1 MMRNTKRT
9 GLKLHVTRLFSLV
22 LAVTCLALSGC
33 GGKGNTQSSAS
44 TDVGNIVSS
53 SEPSTQSKTESGNSK
68 AASTSSTA
76 KPAGTQTA
84 ATPKNTSGTVAVTSC
99 QKGET
104 VKKPIASKIS
114 KIKRKSNSSRSS
126 GTTSSKK
133 TTSRRY
139 DSDELSRTYVSMPTK
154 TEAQKFAV
162 IEARVL
168 GLFPV
173 KNFPKPKKIVEFSN
187 TPRALWSLAVYSKDD
202 LERIRQL
209 FRYGKRDF
217 KEKPCSVKKL
227 INDLELEFSATKE
240 RVPWL
245 YSLARYN
252 TVTWYTVVGG
262 FSYFEL
268 NRLPGDSCI
277 ETSQISVVAIIDY
290 GDKDNY
296 YVLFSN
302 DCGLPEEEAKHP
314 ELYGH

>member
-9 GLKLHVTRLFSLV
+9 GLKIHTTRLFSLV

-44 TDVGNIVSS
+44 TNQRNVVSS
-53 SEPSTQSKTESGNSK
+53 SELSMQSKTTSLTSK
-68 AASTSSTA
+68 TVSSAKVSKPTASSVTKSTVTVSSKSSVVTPITSS
-76 KPAGTQTA
+76 KV
-84 ATPKNTSGTVAVTSC
+84 K
-99 QKGET
+99 T
-104 VKKPIASKIS
+104 VKKPTKSKIS
-114 KIKRKSNSSRSS
+114 K
-126 GTTSSKK
+126 TSSKNVQSK
-133 TTSRRY
+133 QI

-168 GLFPV
+168 GLFPI
-173 KNFPKPKKIVEFSN
+173 KNFPKPQKIVEFSN

-202 LERIRQL
+202 LERIRQP

-217 KEKPCSVKKL
+217 KEKPCSVKQLSNVWKL
-227 INDLELEFSATKE
+227 SINTTKE

-245 YSLARYN
+245 DSLTEYN
-252 TVTWYTVVGG
+252 TVTWYSTVGG
-262 FSYFEL
+262 FNFLDLS
-268 NRLPGDSCI
+268 GDGYD
-277 ETSQISVVAIIDY
+277 ETSQSSDVAVIDY
-290 GDKDNY
+290 GDKENY

-302 DCGLPEEEAKHP
+302 ECGLTAEAAKHP

>member
-1 MMRNTKRT
+1 MRKKIINFFGECFLPLT
-9 GLKLHVTRLFSLV
+9 

-33 GGKGNTQSSAS
+33 GGKGDTQSSAS
-44 TDVGNIVSS
+44 TDQGNVMSS
-53 SEPSTQSKTESGNSK
+53 SEPSMQSKTESGNSK

-84 ATPKNTSGTVAVTSC
+84 ATPKNTSGTVAVTSS

-217 KEKPCSVKKL
+217 KEKPCSVKQLSNVWKL
-227 INDLELEFSATKE
+227 SINTTKE

-245 YSLARYN
+245 DSLTEYN
-252 TVTWYTVVGG
+252 TVTWYSTVGG
-262 FSYFEL
+262 FNFLDLS
-268 NRLPGDSCI
+268 GDGYD
-277 ETSQISVVAIIDY
+277 ETSQSSDVAVIDY
-290 GDKDNY
+290 GDKENY

-302 DCGLPEEEAKHP
+302 ECGLTAEAAKHP

>member
-1 MMRNTKRT
+1 MMKNAKRT
-9 GLKLHVTRLFSLV
+9 GLKIHVTRLFSLV

-33 GGKGNTQSSAS
+33 GGKENTQSSAS
-44 TDVGNIVSS
+44 TDQGNMVSS

-76 KPAGTQTA
+76 KPAETQTA
-84 ATPKNTSGTVAVTSC
+84 TTPENTSGTVAVTSS

-104 VKKPIASKIS
+104 VKKPTKSKIS
-114 KIKRKSNSSRSS
+114 K
-126 GTTSSKK
+126 TSSKNVQSK
-133 TTSRRY
+133 QIN
-139 DSDELSRTYVSMPTK
+139 SDELSRTYVSMPTK

-187 TPRALWSLAVYSKDD
+187 TPRALWSLAVYSRDD
-202 LERIRQL
+202 LERICQPFQYR
-209 FRYGKRDF
+209 KEDF
-217 KEKPCSVKKL
+217 EEKPCSVKQLSNVWKL
-227 INDLELEFSATKE
+227 SINTTKE

-245 YSLARYN
+245 DSLTEYN
-252 TVTWYTVVGG
+252 TVTWYSTVGG
-262 FSYFEL
+262 FNFLDLS
-268 NRLPGDSCI
+268 GDSYD
-277 ETSQISVVAIIDY
+277 ETSQSSDVAVIDY
-290 GDKDNY
+290 GDKENY

-302 DCGLPEEEAKHP
+302 ECGLREEEAKHP